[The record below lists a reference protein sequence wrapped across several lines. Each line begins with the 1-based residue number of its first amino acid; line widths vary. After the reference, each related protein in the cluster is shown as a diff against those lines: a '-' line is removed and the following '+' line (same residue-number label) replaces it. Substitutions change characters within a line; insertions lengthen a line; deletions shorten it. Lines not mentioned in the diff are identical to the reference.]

1 MLTPE
6 SLRLPREIALPL
18 SGATLNQ
25 VTIGRSGSQV
35 YVTRAEGQ
43 PTRYLKIASQSLRE
57 ELADERH
64 RLDWLRGRLPVP
76 EVLGFARDNESSY
89 LFLSE
94 VPGTVA
100 CDATFSANI
109 LALVQLLASGLRQI
123 HQLDIVGCPFD
134 MRLDQRI
141 AQAEQRMR
149 SGAVDEEDF
158 DESRLGIAVETLFEQ
173 LVRDRPVEED
183 LVFTHGDF
191 CLPNILIDRAHNR
204 VAGFVDWSR
213 AGVADRYQDL
223 ALAARS
229 LAYNFGP
236 GYEPLLWEAYGLDR
250 PDAAKVAYYQ
260 LLDEFF

>member
-6 SLRLPREIALPL
+6 SLTLPREIARPL

-25 VTIGRSGSQV
+25 ITIGRSGSQV
-35 YVTRAEGQ
+35 YLARAEGQ
-43 PTRYLKIASQSLRE
+43 PARYLKIASQPFRD
-57 ELADERH
+57 ELADERY

-76 EVLGFARDNESSY
+76 EVLAFARDNEYSY
-89 LFLSE
+89 LLLSE

-100 CDATFSANI
+100 CDAAFSTNI
-109 LALVQLLASGLRQI
+109 AALVQLLASGLRQV
-123 HQLDIVGCPFD
+123 HQLDMAGCPFD

-141 AQAEQRMR
+141 AQAERRMR
-149 SGAVDEEDF
+149 GGAVDEEDF
-158 DESRLGIAVETLFEQ
+158 DESRLGKSVETLFEQ
-173 LVRDRPVEED
+173 LLSERPAEED

-191 CLPNILIDRAHNR
+191 CLPNVLIDRAHNR
-204 VAGFVDWSR
+204 VSGFVDWSR

-236 GYEPLLWEAYGLDR
+236 GYEPLLWEAYGIDR
-250 PDAAKVAYYQ
+250 HDAAKVAYYQ